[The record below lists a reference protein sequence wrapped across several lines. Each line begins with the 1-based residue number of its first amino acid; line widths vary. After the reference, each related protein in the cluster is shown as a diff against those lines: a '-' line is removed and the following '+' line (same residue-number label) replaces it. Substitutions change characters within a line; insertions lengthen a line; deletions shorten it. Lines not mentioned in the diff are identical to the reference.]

1 MNEYKLITKTIL
13 EHHPDTQAIY
23 IYGTYGTVDEWPDS
37 DIDIAVL
44 LPPKQ
49 AKEAQYLPVG
59 DLRFEL
65 EAALDRKVDL
75 VNLRRVPTVLQK
87 EVIAA
92 DRRIYCSDDY
102 AADEFEMLTLS
113 YYQKLNQERAEII
126 EDAVKTGR
134 IIK

>member
-1 MNEYKLITKTIL
+1 MNEYKLITETIL
-13 EHHPDTQAIY
+13 EHYPDTQAIY
-23 IYGTYGTVDEWPDS
+23 VYGTYGTADEWPDS

-49 AKEAQYLPVG
+49 AKEARYLAVS

-65 EAALDRKVDL
+65 EAALKRKVDL

-92 DRRIYCSDDY
+92 DRRIYCSDGY

-126 EDAVKTGR
+126 EDILETGR

>member
-1 MNEYKLITKTIL
+1 MKKYELIIDTIL
-13 EHHPDTQAIY
+13 EHYPDTEAIY
-23 IYGTYGTVDEWPDS
+23 VYGTYGTADEWPDS

-49 AKEAQYLPVG
+49 AKEAQYLAVG

-65 EAALDRKVDL
+65 EAALDKKVDL

-92 DRRIYCSDDY
+92 ERRIYCSDAY

-126 EDAVKTGR
+126 EDALKTGR

>member
-1 MNEYKLITKTIL
+1 MNEYKLITETIL
-13 EHHPDTQAIY
+13 EHYPETQAIY
-23 IYGTYGTVDEWPDS
+23 VYGTYGTADEWPDS

-44 LPPKQ
+44 LSPKQ
-49 AKEAQYLPVG
+49 AKEARHLAVG

-65 EAALDRKVDL
+65 EAALKRKVDL

-92 DRRIYCSDDY
+92 DRRIYCSDGY

-126 EDAVKTGR
+126 ADALRTGR
-134 IIK
+134 IIR

>member
-1 MNEYKLITKTIL
+1 MKKYELIIDTIL
-13 EHHPDTQAIY
+13 EHYPDTQAIY
-23 IYGTYGTVDEWPDS
+23 VYGTYGTADEWPDS

-49 AKEAQYLPVG
+49 AKEAQYLAVG

-65 EAALDRKVDL
+65 EAVMKRKVDL

-92 DRRIYCSDDY
+92 DRRIYCSDGY

-126 EDAVKTGR
+126 ADALRTGR
-134 IIK
+134 IIR

>member
-13 EHHPDTQAIY
+13 EHYPDTQAIY
-23 IYGTYGTVDEWPDS
+23 VYGTYGTADEWPDS

-49 AKEAQYLPVG
+49 AKEAQYLAVG

-65 EAALDRKVDL
+65 EATLDKKVDL
-75 VNLRRVPTVLQK
+75 VNLRQVPTVLQK

-92 DRRIYCSDDY
+92 DRRIYCSDGY

-126 EDAVKTGR
+126 ADALRTGR
-134 IIK
+134 IIR